1 MPTSFNSTA
10 TQDSYSSIYTRH
22 YQPRHLLALQIIQ
35 QIHKLELRP
44 QHITQKMG
52 YLPKH
57 TLPACERLRHV
68 LSNQYLGLD
77 GSYIDG
83 RFTAQ
88 KFLTKLL
95 SVVEIAYETVEDDL
109 AHIQY
114 QISIDADNRTNTES
128 LQNKRSRLEIEADY
142 S

>member
-10 TQDSYSSIYTRH
+10 SQDSCFSIYTRH

-88 KFLTKLL
+88 EFLAKLL

-114 QISIDADNRTNTES
+114 QISIDADNRTNTDS
-128 LQNKRSRLEIEADY
+128 LQNKCSRLKIEADY

>member
-1 MPTSFNSTA
+1 MST
-10 TQDSYSSIYTRH
+10 TFDTIVIQQRYSSIYTRH
-22 YQPRHLLALQIIQ
+22 YQPRHPLALQIIE

-44 QHITQKMG
+44 QKITQSMG

-68 LSNQYLGLD
+68 LSNRYLGLD

-83 RFTAQ
+83 RFTPEE
-88 KFLTKLL
+88 FLAKLL
-95 SVVEIAYETVEDDL
+95 SVVEISYKRIEEDL
-109 AHIQY
+109 LHIQY
-114 QISIDADNRTNTES
+114 QLSIDKRTDPDSLQKERPNTEQKTS
-128 LQNKRSRLEIEADY
+128 Y